1 MWYHVLL
8 TAIGLYL
15 VGTAIYNLVMN
26 RNTTS
31 YVTNGIQI
39 VIGGFLFSW
48 GYGGIRESGWWMG
61 YPASVFSST
70 PTMGGRRLKKRS

>member
-15 VGTAIYNLVMN
+15 AGFAIYNLLMN
-26 RNTTS
+26 RNTAG

-39 VIGGFLFSW
+39 AIGLGLFMW
-48 GYGGIRESGWWMG
+48 GSSGIRESGWWMG
-61 YPASVFSST
+61 YPASIFSSG
-70 PTMGGRRLKKRS
+70 PTMGGRRLRKR